1 MRWGPV
7 AFPDISLLVAPGWKG
22 PRFRTTEEVF
32 VRPKSIAILVLVVL
46 ALIVVFSNTD
56 TVRFRFLFWTA
67 YISQLLLVLIML
79 VVGFVVGYAT
89 SKLRK
94 RS

>member
-1 MRWGPV
+1 
-7 AFPDISLLVAPGWKG
+7 L
-22 PRFRTTEEVF
+22 RTTEEVF

-46 ALIVVFSNTD
+46 ALIIVFSNTD
-56 TVRFRFLFWTA
+56 IVKFRFLFWTA
-67 YISQLLLVLIML
+67 HISQLLLVLIML
-79 VVGFVVGYAT
+79 VVGFIVGYAT